1 VNERTTPGF
10 ASRFLY
16 LGIALISP
24 LLLWAAW
31 PVSSLN
37 FLVFIAWCPLLWV
50 EDRIGNWK
58 KWLAI
63 SYLSMLVW
71 NLLVTWWVA
80 KASLEGSLGAF
91 FANSLIMCIPLLL
104 FFWTKRT
111 AGRIWGYISFI
122 VYWLTYEYIHFNWD
136 LSWPWLALGNAFAD
150 KPGWIQWYEYT
161 GIAGGGLWILLS
173 NVLAYQLFYTYRQS
187 GRSRAYF
194 TVLAVWLGV
203 LFVPLL
209 LSRMVSVPALPAA
222 SHNIVVVQPNID
234 PWDEKF
240 EAGKEAAQLEKLI
253 RLSESQIDANT
264 RLVVWPETAV
274 PVGVNEDRLREN
286 FFLAPIW
293 GFLQRHPQINLLTGI
308 EGYREFGSKQS
319 RLSRRKPDGSGYYE
333 AYNSAALLDTSR
345 SQFYHKSRLVPG
357 AEVLPAFLQ
366 FMAPAFEKFGGTD
379 GGYARDTAAVVLN
392 TDDHEYRVAPA
403 ICYESVYGEYLTE
416 FIRKGANIIC
426 VITND
431 GWWGNTPGYRQH
443 MNYARLRAI
452 ETRRWVVRSANT
464 GISCFIDPAGQV
476 YAALPW
482 DQEGA
487 IKLDIPVS
495 DRQTFFVRHGDWI
508 SKGMLFATVLLI
520 ILTVVNF
527 ARRRKKA

>member
-1 VNERTTPGF
+1 MNERTTKG
-10 ASRFLY
+10 ALSRFLY
-16 LGIALISP
+16 IGLALISS

-37 FLVFIAWCPLLWV
+37 FLVFIAWCPLLWI
-50 EDRIGNWK
+50 EDRISHWK

-63 SYLSMLVW
+63 SYLSMLAW

-91 FANSLIMCIPLLL
+91 FANSLIMCVPLLL
-104 FFWTKRT
+104 FFWTKKI
-111 AGRIWGYISFI
+111 AGRVWGYVAFI

-161 GIAGGGLWILLS
+161 GATGGSLWILVS
-173 NVLAYQLFYTYRQS
+173 NVLAYQLFYTYQQS

-194 TVLAVWLGV
+194 VTLATWLLI

-209 LSRMVSVPALPAA
+209 VSRMITISPLPPAT
-222 SHNIVVVQPNID
+222 HNIVVVQPNID

-240 EAGKEAAQLEKLI
+240 AAGSEAAQLEKLI

-274 PVGVNEDRLREN
+274 PFGVNEDKIREN
-286 FFLAPIW
+286 YFMSPVWA
-293 GFLQRHPQINLLTGI
+293 FLQRHPQLNLLTGV
-308 EGYREFGSKQS
+308 EGYREFSRKPS
-319 RLSRRKPDGSGYYE
+319 RLAREKTDGSGYFE

-345 SQFYHKSRLVPG
+345 SQFYQKSRLVPG
-357 AEVLPAFLQ
+357 AEVLPGFLE
-366 FMAPAFEKFGGTD
+366 FMAPVFEKFGGTG
-379 GGYARDTAAVVLN
+379 GGYARDTAAVVLST
-392 TDDHEYRVAPA
+392 TDGEYRVAA
-403 ICYESVYGEYLTE
+403 AVCYESVYGEYLTE
-416 FIRKGANIIC
+416 FIRKGANIIS

-487 IKLDIPVS
+487 IKLDVPAT
-495 DRQTFFVRHGDWI
+495 DRLTFFVSHGDWI
-508 SKGMLFATVLLI
+508 SKGMLFASVLLI
-520 ILTVVNF
+520 ILTVVNLI
-527 ARRRKKA
+527 RRRKKV